1 MKLLKDHYNN
11 KSNENNEKN
20 ILKNNKQIFIQQ
32 KIKENL
38 KNMRRSNLNLV
49 DLDEKKTFF
58 NQIHN
63 ILNNPKILEFNLN
76 GSQIN
81 PKLIKNFYEIALHNE
96 IKNNANT
103 LLSKE
108 IIKRDEIELNEKIN
122 SLNKK
127 SKRKILNFENN
138 FINSENFKIEKP
150 KLLRRFSTN
159 PIKNNYLN
167 KQFHLFDERKEIIEE
182 NENENSILSETIVYN
197 KQIEKIIN
205 YIPQTVKK
213 NFSIFKS
220 TKNISYNLMANK
232 IENKKNDKCKC
243 DINFNTKNISL
254 KSPKILERRIS
265 QLLPNYIIDSNKQNN
280 KEIGEIQEKKNNY
293 TKGKS
298 HFFDK
303 DTFVD
308 VLLLKDNTKN
318 IEIISPCSSDLGIQD
333 SIIDIQNLHP
343 DLLKQISKTK
353 KCNKCFKEI
362 ETTKLN
368 SFNLFNETLNTY
380 NNIEFISSMENSN
393 SLKSRSPSSV
403 NNQMSIVKKK
413 STLLLDSEEK
423 FESNFVDL
431 KEENIIISRIKE
443 HANKRK
449 AYLEKVDSIIPRNYL
464 SAKKKFNSIVEISK
478 EQKENT
484 ENTKIKMLKFFNVNQ
499 EKNKYTKL
507 SLLFSKRMTIKVI
520 FFILTMLFVSPFLD
534 YKSYG
539 TIKKH
544 NSYEYLANYLDK
556 QLKDNK
562 SNLVHTFIDSKI
574 KNEKVRN
581 DLIGDLI
588 SIGFKNRTDSCKYF
602 QSFCNIYLDKY
613 FYNDETKFKELRTKS
628 KCAYYDTDFIIVI
641 YSIDNYNNLNSI
653 FTITKIIFISFVLWL
668 GALLF
673 LKDSNKYAVL
683 PLEQIT
689 TYIDNIQE
697 NTEDLLF
704 DIKKDKN
711 ILNNV
716 SLEMEQFVKFFME
729 KIRILIRILGLKS
742 N

>member
-1 MKLLKDHYNN
+1 
-11 KSNENNEKN
+11 
-20 ILKNNKQIFIQQ
+20 
-32 KIKENL
+32 
-38 KNMRRSNLNLV
+38 
-49 DLDEKKTFF
+49 
-58 NQIHN
+58 
-63 ILNNPKILEFNLN
+63 
-76 GSQIN
+76 
-81 PKLIKNFYEIALHNE
+81 
-96 IKNNANT
+96 
-103 LLSKE
+103 
-108 IIKRDEIELNEKIN
+108 
-122 SLNKK
+122 
-127 SKRKILNFENN
+127 
-138 FINSENFKIEKP
+138 
-150 KLLRRFSTN
+150 
-159 PIKNNYLN
+159 
-167 KQFHLFDERKEIIEE
+167 
-182 NENENSILSETIVYN
+182 
-197 KQIEKIIN
+197 
-205 YIPQTVKK
+205 
-213 NFSIFKS
+213 
-220 TKNISYNLMANK
+220 
-232 IENKKNDKCKC
+232 
-243 DINFNTKNISL
+243 
-254 KSPKILERRIS
+254 
-265 QLLPNYIIDSNKQNN
+265 
-280 KEIGEIQEKKNNY
+280 
-293 TKGKS
+293 
-298 HFFDK
+298 
-303 DTFVD
+303 
-308 VLLLKDNTKN
+308 
-318 IEIISPCSSDLGIQD
+318 
-333 SIIDIQNLHP
+333 
-343 DLLKQISKTK
+343 
-353 KCNKCFKEI
+353 
-362 ETTKLN
+362 
-368 SFNLFNETLNTY
+368 
-380 NNIEFISSMENSN
+380 
-393 SLKSRSPSSV
+393 
-403 NNQMSIVKKK
+403 
-413 STLLLDSEEK
+413 
-423 FESNFVDL
+423 
-431 KEENIIISRIKE
+431 
-443 HANKRK
+443 
-449 AYLEKVDSIIPRNYL
+449 
-464 SAKKKFNSIVEISK
+464 
-478 EQKENT
+478 
-484 ENTKIKMLKFFNVNQ
+484 
-499 EKNKYTKL
+499 
-507 SLLFSKRMTIKVI
+507 MTIKVI

-729 KIRILIRILGLKS
+729 KTRILIRILGLKS